1 MFSGYFVY
9 ILFFLL
15 VIVGPVVVLVWLRWS
30 FVTANPDEWLLRIRD
45 GQLVKAGIGISLRR
59 RPGDLIARFSSTVQ
73 RVGFKVEALTQERL
87 HVLVEGFVLWS
98 VSPTGD
104 GPFQAF
110 RNLGLANLN
119 DHPPTELTSKKHL
132 LSKQQYCA
140 FQDVFAAEVQRYAA
154 TATLDELMIGQD
166 KFVAGVKE
174 QLITVS
180 VPLGIRIEQFQ
191 LLQVQPVDAAL
202 LRALSTRYEE
212 QARENAAQ
220 IRLETAER
228 MKRREIDSATSLA
241 KDESN
246 AHRDTEAY
254 AAQVELELGQRR
266 AELLDAQNHVKR
278 QQLEHEGELKMEQLE
293 IEHRTKLRVQET
305 ERERQLAAEAAQQ
318 ELTEARIRRED
329 TEARAKRARILGT
342 AETERDVILAVSS
355 AEEKRPQAVRDYELA
370 RLAME
375 KVAHAL
381 ESLPIKDA
389 RWVTVG
395 NDSPIAAIAS
405 AFAEIRTLFSELLP
419 PAKPSGGK
427 AA

>member
-1 MFSGYFVY
+1 M
-9 ILFFLL
+9 
-15 VIVGPVVVLVWLRWS
+15 
-30 FVTANPDEWLLRIRD
+30 
-45 GQLVKAGIGISLRR
+45 
-59 RPGDLIARFSSTVQ
+59 
-73 RVGFKVEALTQERL
+73 
-87 HVLVEGFVLWS
+87 
-98 VSPTGD
+98 
-104 GPFQAF
+104 
-110 RNLGLANLN
+110 ANLN
-119 DHPPTELTSKKHL
+119 DHPPSDLTSNKHL

-154 TATLDELMIGQD
+154 TASLDELMIGQD

-174 QLITVS
+174 QLINVS

-191 LLQVQPVDAAL
+191 LLRVKPVNEAL

-212 QARENAAQ
+212 QARESAAQ
-220 IRLETAER
+220 IHLETAER
-228 MKRREIDSATSLA
+228 MKRREMDSATSLA

-246 AHRDTEAY
+246 AHRDKEAY

-293 IEHRTKLRVQET
+293 IEHKTKMRVQET
-305 ERERQLAAEAAQQ
+305 ERERLMAAEAAQQ
-318 ELTEARIRRED
+318 ELTEAIIRRED
-329 TEARAKRARILGT
+329 AEARAKRARLLGA

-375 KVAHAL
+375 KVAQAL
-381 ESLPIKDA
+381 GSLPVKDA

-395 NDSPIAAIAS
+395 NDSPIATIAA
-405 AFAEIRTLFSELLP
+405 AFAEIRNLFGELVP
-419 PAKPSGGK
+419 PTKPSGGK

>member
-1 MFSGYFVY
+1 MFSGSPVFGLV
-9 ILFFLL
+9 LL
-15 VIVGPVVVLVWLRWS
+15 LLIVAPVFAFIWLRWS
-30 FVTANPDEWLLRIRD
+30 FVTARPDEWLLRIRD

-98 VSPTGD
+98 VSPTGE

-119 DHPPTELTSKKHL
+119 DHPPSDLTSNKHL

-154 TATLDELMIGQD
+154 TASLDELMIGQD

-174 QLITVS
+174 QLINVS

-191 LLQVQPVDAAL
+191 LLRVKPVNEAL

-212 QARENAAQ
+212 QARESAAQ
-220 IRLETAER
+220 IHLETAER
-228 MKRREIDSATSLA
+228 MKRREMDSATSLA

-246 AHRDTEAY
+246 AHRDKEAY

-293 IEHRTKLRVQET
+293 IEHKTKMRVQET
-305 ERERQLAAEAAQQ
+305 ERERLMAAEAAQQ
-318 ELTEARIRRED
+318 ELTEAIIRRED
-329 TEARAKRARILGT
+329 AEARAKRARLLGA

-375 KVAHAL
+375 KVAQAL
-381 ESLPIKDA
+381 GSLPVKDA

-395 NDSPIAAIAS
+395 NDSPIATIAA
-405 AFAEIRTLFSELLP
+405 AFAEIRNLFGELVP
-419 PAKPSGGK
+419 PTKPSGGK